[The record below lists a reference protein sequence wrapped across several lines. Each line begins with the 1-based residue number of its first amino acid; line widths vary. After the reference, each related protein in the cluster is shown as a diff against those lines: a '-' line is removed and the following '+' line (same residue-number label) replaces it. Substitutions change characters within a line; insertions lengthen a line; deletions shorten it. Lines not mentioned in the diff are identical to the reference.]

1 MSKKSLNISISGGTS
16 AIGSVSQGDQAT
28 VHGTAEITQESVD
41 RHFVIAEKTINDLA
55 REFEKDKEQI
65 QAAISQLSAL
75 KTEVQSGSKD
85 TNKASG
91 ILKAVRENFSWAYPA
106 IKDFAKAV
114 WPAILV
120 AIGT

>member
-1 MSKKSLNISISGGTS
+1 MSKSINVNVSGGTS

-28 VHGTAEITQESVD
+28 VHGSAEIAQEGID
-41 RHFVIAEKTINDLA
+41 RNFIAAEKAINDLA

-65 QAAISQLSAL
+65 QAAIAQLSAL
-75 KTEVQSGSKD
+75 KDELKSGSKD
-85 TNKASG
+85 ASKANG

-106 IKDFAKAV
+106 VKDFAKAV
-114 WPAILV
+114 WPAILG

>member
-16 AIGSVSQGDQAT
+16 SIGSVSQGDQAT
-28 VHGTAEITQESVD
+28 VQGSAEITQESMD
-41 RHFVIAEKTINDLA
+41 RHFVIAEKSINELA
-55 REFEKDKEQI
+55 QEFEKDKEQI
-65 QAAISQLSAL
+65 QAAIAQLSAL
-75 KTEVQSGSKD
+75 KAEVQSGRKD

-91 ILKAVRENFSWAYPA
+91 ILKAVREKFSWAYPA

-120 AIGT
+120 AIGA